1 MKLELKV
8 TPKASRT
15 ALKGWMGDVLKLGV
29 TAAPERGKANEAV
42 IALLAEVLRL
52 PVSAIRVVRGQTSA
66 QKWVE
71 IDGLA
76 QDEILRRLGR

>member
-1 MKLELKV
+1 MKLQLKV

-15 ALKGWMGDVLKLGV
+15 AVNGWMGEVLKLGV

-66 QKWVE
+66 QKWIE
-71 IDGLA
+71 IDGLP